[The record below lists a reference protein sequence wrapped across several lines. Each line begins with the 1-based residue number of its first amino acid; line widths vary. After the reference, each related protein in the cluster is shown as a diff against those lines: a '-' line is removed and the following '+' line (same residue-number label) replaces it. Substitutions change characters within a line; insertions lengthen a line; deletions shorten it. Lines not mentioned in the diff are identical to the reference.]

1 MEQAP
6 RHEGPA
12 PPPAE
17 SDGLGAPALGE
28 ALQHAMALA
37 RGGQGEAAEAILL
50 HLLELAP
57 ENPDALQLLGMIAR
71 QAGRHAAAVA
81 LFRRSLAAAPNQPHV
96 HNNLGNSLGDLG
108 DSAGAV
114 RAYREALSLA
124 PGYDEARVNLAI
136 ALLAAGQPQPACE
149 TLAPLLR
156 RDPRN
161 ARAWAILG
169 QARRANGEL
178 DHAIAAFRTALAL
191 RPDHAATLLNL
202 GVALRLAGWP
212 EEALP
217 LLARAAEIDPA
228 NPEIAYV
235 LGHCLQNLGRTDAA
249 IVSYE
254 RAITLRP
261 ADRAAHR
268 SLNNLLWRQG
278 RGEAWLASYRAA
290 LARFP
295 GDEGLLC
302 DLADRL
308 LLAGDAAGAAALLA
322 PHAGRAGAEL
332 RHQLGRAR
340 WSLGE
345 PEAALAEFDAA
356 LARDPGFAPAA
367 REAAR
372 AHVIL
377 DRPAEAL
384 ARLEPLLAADPFDQ
398 QALALQGLAWRFTG
412 DPRET
417 WLNDAERLVSASLVA
432 PPGSDA
438 AGFNARLDAALTP
451 LHRDRRHPL
460 GQTLRG
466 GSQTSDDLFAR
477 PDPTIAAVRAMIE
490 ARVRAWLAALP
501 DDPDHP
507 FLRRNTGRFAFSGSW
522 SVRLRSAGFH
532 ENHIHPEG
540 WISACYYVALPRA
553 VDFHRQGWLK
563 FGESGLRL
571 GERERITRMI
581 RPEPGLLV
589 LFPSYFYHGTVP
601 FEDAGHRTTIAFDIV
616 PA

>member
-1 MEQAP
+1 MKQT
-6 RHEGPA
+6 RLQGGPA
-12 PPPAE
+12 SLPA
-17 SDGLGAPALGE
+17 GQQGIGAGQLGE

-37 RGGQGEAAEAILL
+37 RGGQPGPAETILHRVL
-50 HLLELAP
+50 GLAP

-71 QAGRHAAAVA
+71 QAGRNEDAAA
-81 LFRRSLAAAPNQPHV
+81 LFRRSLAANPAQPHV
-96 HNNLGNSLGDLG
+96 HNNLGNSLSDLR
-108 DSAGAV
+108 DPQGAAQ
-114 RAYREALSLA
+114 AYREALSLA
-124 PGYDEARVNLAI
+124 PAYEEARVNLAI
-136 ALLAAGQPQPACE
+136 ALLAGGDALAACD

-161 ARAWAILG
+161 ARAWNILG
-169 QARRANGEL
+169 QARRAIGEL
-178 DHAIAAFRTALAL
+178 DHAITALRTALAL
-191 RPDHAATLLNL
+191 RPGHVPTLHNL

-212 EEALP
+212 NEALP
-217 LLARAAEIDPA
+217 LLARAAETDPA
-228 NPEIAYV
+228 SPEIAYN
-235 LGHCLQNLGRTDAA
+235 LGHCLQDLGRIDAA

-261 ADRAAHR
+261 ADRAAHQ
-268 SLNNLLWRQG
+268 SLNGLLWRQG
-278 RGEAWLASYRAA
+278 RSEDWLASYRKA
-290 LARFP
+290 LALHP

-322 PHAGRAGAEL
+322 PHADRDLPEL
-332 RHQLGRAR
+332 RYQLGRAR

-345 PEAALAEFDAA
+345 PDAA
-356 LARDPGFAPAA
+356 LAQFDGASGFLPAA

-372 AHVIL
+372 ARIIL

-384 ARLEPLLAADPFDQ
+384 DRLKPLLAADPFDQ

-412 DPRET
+412 DPRAA
-417 WLNDAERLVSASLVA
+417 WLNDIDRLVSASVLT
-432 PPGSDA
+432 PPDGDV

-451 LHRDRRHPL
+451 LHRDHRHPL
-460 GQTLRG
+460 EQTLRG
-466 GSQTSDDLFAR
+466 GTQTSDDLFAL
-477 PDPTIAAVRAMIE
+477 PDPMIAAMRAMIE
-490 ARVRAWLAALP
+490 ARVRQWIAALP
-501 DDPDHP
+501 ADPTHP

-522 SVRLRSAGFH
+522 SVRLRSSGFH

-540 WISACYYVALPRA
+540 WISACYYVALPAA

-563 FGESGLRL
+563 FGETGLRL
-571 GERERITRMI
+571 GDRERITHMV

-601 FEDAGHRTTIAFDIV
+601 FEDTGHRTTIAFDIV

>member
-1 MEQAP
+1 MKQT
-6 RHEGPA
+6 RLTGGPA
-12 PPPAE
+12 SLPPGQH
-17 SDGLGAPALGE
+17 GLAAGELGE

-37 RGGQGEAAEAILL
+37 KGGKPDPARTILL
-50 HLLELAP
+50 RVLGLSP

-71 QAGRHAAAVA
+71 QAGRNDEAADF
-81 LFRRSLAAAPNQPHV
+81 FRRSLAAAPAQPHV
-96 HNNLGNSLGDLG
+96 QNNLGNSLVDLG
-108 DSAGAV
+108 AIAEAAL
-114 RAYREALSLA
+114 AYREALRLA
-124 PGYDEARVNLAI
+124 PGYDEARVNLAV
-136 ALLAAGQPQPACE
+136 AELAGGDAAGACQ

-156 RDPRN
+156 RDPRH

-178 DHAIAAFRTALAL
+178 DHAIAAFRTSLSL
-191 RPDHAATLLNL
+191 RPDHVPTLHNL

-212 EEALP
+212 DEALP
-217 LLARAAEIDPA
+217 LLARASEAAPA
-228 NPEIAYV
+228 SPEIAYN
-235 LGHCLQNLGRTDAA
+235 LGHCLQDLGRIDAA
-249 IVSYE
+249 IIAYE

-261 ADRAAHR
+261 TDRAAHQ
-268 SLNNLLWRQG
+268 SLNGLLWRQG
-278 RGEAWLASYRAA
+278 RKDAWLASYRAA
-290 LARFP
+290 LARHP
-295 GDEGLLC
+295 DDQGLLC

-322 PHAGRAGAEL
+322 PHAGDAGPEL
-332 RHQLGRAR
+332 RFQLGRAR

-345 PEAALAEFDAA
+345 SDAA
-356 LARDPGFAPAA
+356 LAAFDAAPGFAPAQ

-372 AHVIL
+372 ARIIL

-384 ARLEPLLAADPFDQ
+384 TGLAPLLAANPADQ

-412 DPRET
+412 DPREA
-417 WLNDAERLVSASLVA
+417 WLNDTDRLVSASLLTPADGDVT
-432 PPGSDA
+432 
-438 AGFNARLDAALTP
+438 GFNTRLDAALSP
-451 LHRDRRHPL
+451 LHRDHTHPL
-460 GQTLRG
+460 EQTLRG
-466 GSQTSDDLFAR
+466 GTQTSDDLFAL
-477 PDPTIAAVRAMIE
+477 PDPMIARVRAMIE
-490 ARVRAWLAALP
+490 AQVAAWLAGLP
-501 DDPDHP
+501 RDTEHP

-522 SVRLRSAGFH
+522 SVRLRSSGFH

-540 WISACYYVALPRA
+540 WISACYYVALPQA

-563 FGESGLRL
+563 FGETGLRL